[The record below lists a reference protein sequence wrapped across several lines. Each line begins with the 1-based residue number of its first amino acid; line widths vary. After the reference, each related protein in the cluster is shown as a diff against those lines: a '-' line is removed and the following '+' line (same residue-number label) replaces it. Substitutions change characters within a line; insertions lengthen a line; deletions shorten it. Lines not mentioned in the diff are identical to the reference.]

1 MRQKPFY
8 HKGMKELNFD
18 KKVSFWKNKINEI
31 EMAPFNHDNWSMI

>member
-1 MRQKPFY
+1 
-8 HKGMKELNFD
+8 MKELNFD